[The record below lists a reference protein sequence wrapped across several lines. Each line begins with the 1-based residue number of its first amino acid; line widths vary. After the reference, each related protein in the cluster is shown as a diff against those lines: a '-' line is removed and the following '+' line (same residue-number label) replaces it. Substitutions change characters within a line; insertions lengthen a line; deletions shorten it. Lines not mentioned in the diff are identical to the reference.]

1 MFRQDSFARLPEIP
15 SLRFGVPVIRR
26 VIVGRPRGRCAGTSL
41 EYVYSL
47 PAGGGATLQGN
58 PDKLIVRALPAN
70 SGPFDPDIVHDMA
83 PDIPVSAAL
92 RRDIGRG

>member
-1 MFRQDSFARLPEIP
+1 MFRQDSFARLPRNP
-15 SLRFGVPVIRR
+15 LLAGWCPFHPP

-70 SGPFDPDIVHDMA
+70 SGPFDPDIVHDMD
-83 PDIPVSAAL
+83 PDTPVTAAL
-92 RRDIGRG
+92 RRDIGRR